1 MGRLPGIMIKAWNL
15 ELACL
20 GIHYYCLLHA
30 QLQANYS
37 VSVCL
42 NFLVSILGI
51 TPVPPSH
58 NTQLNEITH
67 QKKKTTENR
76 T

>member
-1 MGRLPGIMIKAWNL
+1 MGRPHGKMIKAWNL

-20 GIHYYCLLHA
+20 GIHFYYLLHA
-30 QLQANYS
+30 RLQANYS

-51 TPVPPSH
+51 TLVPPSR
-58 NTQLNEITH
+58 NRQLNEVTH